1 MRAASAGSDV
11 HAHHYRQDD
20 MAMMKIMMIDDEDDN
35 DDGNDGDGDDN
46 DDERLPQLDDLYFKS
61 FCMTDGDRCRMG
73 RYPIYSS

>member
-20 MAMMKIMMIDDEDDN
+20 IAMMIDDEDDN
-35 DDGNDGDGDDN
+35 DDGNDDDGDDN
-46 DDERLPQLDDLYFKS
+46 DDDNYERLPQLDDLYFKS